1 MAVEAIGVFT
11 HTSDSHSMHAA
22 RPNARV
28 GNDTLCGFS
37 ISGISSTRFRDIDP
51 SDLCGRCRVIY
62 EANWGVKL
70 PEAAID
76 TTRVVKGGWHRPV
89 IGEGATMIVGSD
101 RYPFTVTKVCAS
113 GKVFDM
119 REDDYSVV
127 SGDGS
132 FQTGY
137 PVLAYTRNDRG
148 RPRRVRWS
156 ERRQRWLSIGSP
168 VGLGH
173 REYYRDP
180 HV

>member
-1 MAVEAIGVFT
+1 MTEALGVFT
-11 HTSDSHSMHAA
+11 QTSNAHSMHAA

-28 GNDTLCGFS
+28 GDDTLCGFA
-37 ISGISSTRFRDIDP
+37 ISGISSTLFKDIDP
-51 SDLCGRCRVIY
+51 DHLCGRCRVIY

-70 PEAAID
+70 PESARD
-76 TTRVVKGGWHRPV
+76 TAQPVKGGWRRPV
-89 IGEGATMIVGSD
+89 VGDGATLVVGSD
-101 RYPFTVTKVCAS
+101 RYPFTVVNVCKS

-119 REDDYSVV
+119 REDDYQVV

-132 FQTGY
+132 FQSGY
-137 PVLAYTRNDRG
+137 PVLAYTRNRRG
-148 RPRRVRWS
+148 RSRRVRWS
-156 ERRQRWLSIGSP
+156 EQRQRWLSIGSP